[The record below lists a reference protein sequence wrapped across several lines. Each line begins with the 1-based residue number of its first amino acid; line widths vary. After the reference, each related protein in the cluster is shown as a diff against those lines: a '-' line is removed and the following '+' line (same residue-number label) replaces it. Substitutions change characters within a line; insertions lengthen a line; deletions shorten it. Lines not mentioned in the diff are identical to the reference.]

1 MITEFIRQLS
11 IYAIPLLIAVIAHE
25 VAHGWVAEKL
35 GDPTARMLGRISFN
49 PLVHIDLIGTVLL
62 PLFLVLV
69 HSPFLFGWAKPVP
82 VQFQNLRG
90 GRRAGAWVALAG
102 PLTNLML
109 ASVSALLYH
118 LIVFGYQHGWL
129 NAGIAAR
136 IAEPAFLMV
145 RFSVVFNLVLLVIN
159 LFPLPPLDG
168 GRILT
173 GILPRNL
180 AHGLARLERYGM
192 MVVILLLATG
202 LWEKILDPVLNLFLL
217 VFLG

>member
-1 MITEFIRQLS
+1 MITEFIRQVS

-129 NAGIAAR
+129 NAGIVAR